1 LVQSPILEMDEK
13 NKLLF
18 YKVPSSG
25 KNMLCYNEKTHEG
38 GGGGTFSKQNSNR
51 FGGIDGMKLQR
62 LQMSATRVNVA

>member
-1 LVQSPILEMDEK
+1 VDEK

-25 KNMLCYNEKTHEG
+25 KNILCYNEKTHEG
-38 GGGGTFSKQNSNR
+38 EGGGGGIFSKQNSNR
-51 FGGIDGMKLQR
+51 FGGIDGMELQR